1 MNRAV
6 IDRVVTER
14 VKRRIEKLKKVH
26 CLLSIM
32 LFIVA
37 LSFCSYTASDLKLI
51 NISLSHYGIYN
62 KIGIIW
68 NASLFIVG
76 ITLFIEAYINIKKFA
91 LHKGLYYLFGISI
104 ICLLLTATINMTHP
118 IHFYTAYIYFI
129 GFTLGMFL
137 FGFSLIKI
145 DFRIGITSIIISV
158 VSVLCPVLITM
169 YLHSF
174 AIPELTHTA
183 LIFNWVIITR
193 YDNHYKSLLKK
204 LRL

>member
-1 MNRAV
+1 MERV
-6 IDRVVTER
+6 LIERVVTD
-14 VKRRIEKLKKVH
+14 KAKKRIEKLKQVH
-26 CLLSIM
+26 CLLSIL
-32 LFIVA
+32 LFIIT
-37 LSFCSYTASDLKLI
+37 LIFCSYTASDLKLI

-62 KIGIIW
+62 KIGAIW

-76 ITLFIEAYINIKKFA
+76 ITLFVEAYINIKKYA
-91 LHKGLYYLFGISI
+91 LHKGLRYLFGISI
-104 ICLLLTATINMTHP
+104 ICLLLTASIDMTHQ

-137 FGFSLIKI
+137 FGFNLIKV
-145 DFRIGITSIIISV
+145 DFRIGITSIILSV

-193 YDNHYKSLLKK
+193 YDNHYKNFLKK